1 MVETRNEKT
10 NVMKIENTE
19 TNKYLAIEPT
29 GKIIWGDYNSA
40 TPFDS
45 IALCALLCEKLIEE
59 TFSLNG
65 NLAIV
70 K

>member
-1 MVETRNEKT
+1 
-10 NVMKIENTE
+10 MKIENTE

-29 GKIIWGDYNSA
+29 GEIIWGDYNNA
-40 TPFDS
+40 TYFDS
-45 IALCALLCEKLIEE
+45 VALCFLLCEKLIKK

-65 NLAIV
+65 KLAIV